1 MCWTGSDW
9 QTVAVRW
16 IRGGRTLSA
25 QLLAGHVVVLLLAGA
40 VGFGLWAHAL
50 RGRLDA
56 QYEQRAL
63 AVASAT
69 ATVPQVITA
78 LTERNPAGIQ
88 RLADRI
94 RTATGASYVVVI
106 DRSGVRYSHPNPA
119 LIGKRI
125 EESVVALDGR
135 THVGIDPGSLGRS
148 ANGRAPV
155 FGPDGAPVG
164 EVSAGVLEKNVSAQ
178 AVAELDDVAVYLA
191 VGAVAGLL
199 VSVLLARRLK
209 RKTFGLELD
218 EIAALVQEREA
229 TLHGIREGV
238 VAVDSAGRL
247 ALINDEAHLLLG
259 TTAPAIGRPVADVMP
274 PGEMGERLFA
284 PRPDGE
290 VTDVVVLHN
299 GRVLVGSRR
308 EVRHGSRVLGYVVT
322 LRDRTD
328 LEQALRELDENRSL
342 TDALRAQQHEFSNR
356 MHVISGLL
364 DLGRYDEAIGYA
376 TEIDQQAAALADELA
391 ANIDDPRIVGLLIAK
406 TTVARERG
414 VELMV
419 SCPRRLHV
427 PPRCSAALVSIIG
440 NLADNALE
448 AITGANPPERAV
460 FLRLESS
467 DGSITI
473 DVSDTGPGIPPGAAE
488 AIFSGGWSTKPHPDG
503 RQRGL
508 GLTLVRE
515 IVRSFGGDIAVQPGA
530 GARFVV
536 SLPIPAP
543 VRP

>member
-1 MCWTGSDW
+1 
-9 QTVAVRW
+9 VAVRG

-25 QLLAGHVVVLLLAGA
+25 QLLAGHVVVLLIAGA

-69 ATVPQVITA
+69 ATVPQIITA
-78 LTERNPAGIQ
+78 LTDRNPVGIQ
-88 RLADRI
+88 TLAERI

-125 EESVVALDGR
+125 EESVVALDGH

-155 FGPDGAPVG
+155 LRADGVAVG

-191 VGAVAGLL
+191 VGAIAGLL

-247 ALINDEAHLLLG
+247 TLINDEAHLLLG
-259 TTAPAIGRPVADVMP
+259 TTAPAIGRPVAEVMP

-284 PRPDGE
+284 PRTDGE
-290 VTDVVVLHN
+290 VTDVVVLHG

-342 TDALRAQQHEFSNR
+342 TDALRAKKHEFSNR
-356 MHVISGLL
+356 LHVISGML
-364 DLGRYDEAIGYA
+364 DVGRYD
-376 TEIDQQAAALADELA
+376 
-391 ANIDDPRIVGLLIAK
+391 
-406 TTVARERG
+406 
-414 VELMV
+414 
-419 SCPRRLHV
+419 
-427 PPRCSAALVSIIG
+427 
-440 NLADNALE
+440 
-448 AITGANPPERAV
+448 
-460 FLRLESS
+460 
-467 DGSITI
+467 
-473 DVSDTGPGIPPGAAE
+473 
-488 AIFSGGWSTKPHPDG
+488 
-503 RQRGL
+503 
-508 GLTLVRE
+508 
-515 IVRSFGGDIAVQPGA
+515 
-530 GARFVV
+530 
-536 SLPIPAP
+536 
-543 VRP
+543 